1 VESSLQPH
9 SIIAKKS
16 SLVRERKSYVEKSG
30 EIPIKGTGPAAQ
42 QEIRIAATSLD
53 Q

>member
-1 VESSLQPH
+1 VELSPWPH
-9 SIIAKKS
+9 GIIAKKS
-16 SLVRERKSYVEKSG
+16 SLVRERKPHVEKSS
-30 EIPIKGTGPAAQ
+30 EMPIKGTELAAR